1 MQWFADAYCS
11 LCIYSILYW
20 VKYSMFSN
28 YKIRAQYPQ
37 WKKSLLDIYTYIDA
51 FWPNTI
57 VKGNGLMVLSC
68 SVMWETR
75 SIICLKLAAAAGW
88 LQQPGRQT
96 VVFPRVAMA
105 SWQSWLGPTPPPPFL
120 KTVATKSRLL
130 LRSAPEW
137 IQIHQHHQPHFTNSI
152 IWNRSRHL
160 LIY

>member
-1 MQWFADAYCS
+1 MLIAHFVFIQYCIGLIFNVFKLQNTS
-11 LCIYSILYW
+11 SI
-20 VKYSMFSN
+20 STM
-28 YKIRAQYPQ
+28 
-37 WKKSLLDIYTYIDA
+37 KKSLLDIYTYIDA

-137 IQIHQHHQPHFTNSI
+137 IQIHQHHHPHFTNII
-152 IWNRSRHL
+152 IWNRSRNL